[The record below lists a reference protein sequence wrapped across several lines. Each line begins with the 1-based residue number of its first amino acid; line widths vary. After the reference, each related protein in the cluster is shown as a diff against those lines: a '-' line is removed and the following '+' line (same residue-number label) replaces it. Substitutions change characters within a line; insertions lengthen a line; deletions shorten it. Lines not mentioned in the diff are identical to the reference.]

1 MQGDLPKA
9 SHGKKLIYDFVF
21 EQLLQ
26 NGIAGLVNDEKWA
39 ILVMML
45 ELTLV
50 SKVSDFPDNT
60 A

>member
-1 MQGDLPKA
+1 LK
-9 SHGKKLIYDFVF
+9 
-21 EQLLQ
+21 

-39 ILVMML
+39 IQVMLL